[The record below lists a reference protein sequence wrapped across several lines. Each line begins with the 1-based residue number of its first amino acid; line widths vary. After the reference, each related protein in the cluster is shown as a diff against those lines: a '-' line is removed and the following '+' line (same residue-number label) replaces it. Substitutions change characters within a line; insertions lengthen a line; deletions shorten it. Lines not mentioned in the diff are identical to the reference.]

1 MGQSCDGKAGQTRLP
16 RALSLGMPAFELERV
31 DGGDPVD
38 VPKGSTVLGR
48 GPYLG
53 VSDKRVSRTHAVLE
67 NWDGQLRLKPT
78 HTNPCFIQASLEA
91 LPQPLEKDQWHCLR
105 EGSTFS
111 LLPGKYIYKVH
122 VVSEEGTPRNSQGYE
137 EEAEQEP
144 PQPPRLCEETLA
156 YTPQAKSAPSRSPT
170 STLTAHCKES
180 RTCLS
185 SPPSYSQVA
194 GKASVSRTAEAS
206 TPCTPR
212 RKRILPAW
220 MTAAT
225 SAAPSPSLAKGDV
238 PVVTEPC
245 TRHQLPGSGGMFV
258 LAVEYEDYLPN
269 LDILTLLTVFI
280 LLDQTKMDRIKTATK
295 RAPAGSA
302 PNPTRTKHATGPK
315 QARARL
321 PLSSEEEEGEEEQSE
336 VVRIPRKRARRLRSD
351 PDETQDQAR
360 VPRMSQESPGVREE
374 AAVANT
380 EEREEEEV
388 KGRVGKRTQ
397 VPPRSRARD
406 SPTAVEDS
414 RNPQANE
421 QPSQNRRQRSKV
433 TESGDSTESK
443 AQQRT
448 RCPYGTSCYRKN
460 PVHFMECSHPG
471 DDDYEEEWGHED
483 GGDGDDSR
491 PECPYGTDCYR
502 KNHLHKKEYKHT
514 KPPETMSVPG
524 GDEDD
529 GHDEDQYEDGF
540 INDESEEE
548 VGSDSDYVPESGDRG
563 NEDVKQLQKEAKAF
577 LRRKKN

>member
-1 MGQSCDGKAGQTRLP
+1 
-16 RALSLGMPAFELERV
+16 MPAFELERV

-206 TPCTPR
+206 TPCTPQ

-225 SAAPSPSLAKGDV
+225 SAAPSPSLAK
-238 PVVTEPC
+238 
-245 TRHQLPGSGGMFV
+245 
-258 LAVEYEDYLPN
+258 
-269 LDILTLLTVFI
+269 
-280 LLDQTKMDRIKTATK
+280 ATK

-336 VVRIPRKRARRLRSD
+336 VVRMPRKRARRLRSD